1 MWATYSCYWATSGLP
16 VCDRALGASRL
27 GLKFESIKSVAMHRF
42 SLLALALLCAAHP
55 LFSQDARVLI
65 IGLDGL
71 RSDCLEAAETPAL
84 DGLIENGVFS
94 PDALNNDI
102 TYSGP
107 GWSAMVCG
115 AWSDAHGVTN
125 NDFTGS
131 NYAAYPSFL
140 ERLETINPDLNTYSI
155 CHWAPINDYIQGEVV
170 DESINTTSDQ
180 AVADAAGTILT
191 GGNPNA
197 MFLHF
202 DDVDLAGHS
211 YGFSPNVP
219 AYINAIETVDGH
231 VAEVLSA
238 LTSRPNYEEENWLIL
253 TSTDHGGI
261 GYGHGGESI
270 DEQIIFFSASGLSVD
285 PELVVKDTLEIL
297 PPPENCLAAG
307 AAELQFEGN
316 GDAVHIAENPLL
328 SLGADQDFTIEVRI
342 RTEASPDVAIVGNK
356 DWDSGL
362 NPGFVF
368 SFEYPNGPAWKVNIG
383 DGDNRAD
390 ANGAAGISDGQ
401 WHTLSCSFDRDD
413 SMRLYTDG
421 VFSAEE
427 DISGI
432 GNLDVGGGW
441 YFGSDIDGGYS
452 YTGAIAE
459 VRFWHGVLDDATIAD
474 WHCSALTE
482 AHPAWEA
489 LQGHWQ
495 LTEGT
500 GTDIGSAANAELTGT
515 AEGTLW
521 QVPES
526 LIVFDYSN
534 TPRIVDVAVTALDHM
549 CVTIDPA
556 WNLAGISWVD
566 GCNSADVF
574 DTDRC
579 FIDARIFPN
588 PGSDSFQITGITP
601 GTDVEV
607 YHPNG
612 KCIHKS
618 RPGATSGHIAPGS
631 AESGMYLIRV
641 IDGEQRRTLRWIRQN

>member
-1 MWATYSCYWATSGLP
+1 
-16 VCDRALGASRL
+16 
-27 GLKFESIKSVAMHRF
+27 MHRF

-191 GGNPNA
+191 GGNPHA

-211 YGFSPNVP
+211 FGFSPNVP
-219 AYINAIETVDGH
+219 AYIDAIETVDAH

-238 LTSRPNYEEENWLIL
+238 LTSRPNYAEENWLIL

-297 PPPENCLAAG
+297 PPPENCVAPG

-390 ANGAAGISDGQ
+390 ANGAAGVSDGQ
-401 WHTLSCSFDRDD
+401 WHTLSCSFDRDG

-432 GNLDVGGGW
+432 GNLDVGEGW

-459 VRFWHGVLDDATIAD
+459 VRFWHGVLDDAIIAD

-489 LQGHWQ
+489 LQGHWE
-495 LTEGT
+495 LTEGA

-515 AEGTLW
+515 ADGTLW

-549 CVTIDPA
+549 CVTIDPS

>member
-1 MWATYSCYWATSGLP
+1 MCRSYCRFGRGSVISSTKAKSI
-16 VCDRALGASRL
+16 
-27 GLKFESIKSVAMHRF
+27 KFEPINSAAMHRF
-42 SLLALALLCAAHP
+42 SLLALVLLCTAQP

-71 RSDCLEAAETPAL
+71 RSDCLEASETPAL
-84 DGLIENGVFS
+84 DDLIENGVFS

-131 NYAAYPSFL
+131 NYTAYPSFL
-140 ERLETINPDLNTYSI
+140 ERLETINSELNTYSI
-155 CHWAPINDYIQGEVV
+155 CHWSPINDYIQGDVV
-170 DESINTTSDQ
+170 DESINATSDQ
-180 AVADAAGTILT
+180 AVADVATAIL
-191 GGNPNA
+191 GDGNPHA

-211 YGFSPNVP
+211 YGFNPSVP
-219 AYINAIETVDGH
+219 AYIDAIETVDGH

-238 LTSRPNYEEENWLIL
+238 LTNRPNYAEENWLII

-270 DEQIIFFSASGLSVD
+270 DEQIIFFSASGLEVD

-297 PPPENCLAAG
+297 PPPENCVAPG

-390 ANGAAGISDGQ
+390 ANGAAGVSDGQ
-401 WHTLSCSFDRDD
+401 WHTLSCSFDRDG

-432 GNLDVGGGW
+432 GNLDVGEGW

-459 VRFWHGVLDDATIAD
+459 VRFWHGVLDDATILD

-500 GTDIGSAANAELTGT
+500 GTDIGSAANAELSGT
-515 AEGTLW
+515 ADGTLW
-521 QVPES
+521 QIPES
-526 LIVFDYSN
+526 LIIFDYSN

-631 AESGMYLIRV
+631 SESGMYLIRV
-641 IDGEQRRTLRWIRQN
+641 IDGEQRRTLRWIKH

>member
-1 MWATYSCYWATSGLP
+1 
-16 VCDRALGASRL
+16 
-27 GLKFESIKSVAMHRF
+27 MHRF

-131 NYAAYPSFL
+131 NYATYPSFL
-140 ERLETINPDLNTYSI
+140 DRLETINPELNTYSI
-155 CHWAPINDYIQGEVV
+155 CHWSPINDYIQGDVV

-180 AVADAAGTILT
+180 AVADAAGAILG
-191 GGNPNA
+191 GGNPHA

-219 AYINAIETVDGH
+219 AYIDAIETVDAH

-270 DEQIIFFSASGLSVD
+270 DEQIIFFSASGPSVD

-297 PPPENCLAAG
+297 PPPENCVAPG

-328 SLGADQDFTIEVRI
+328 SLGSDQDFTIEVRI

-383 DGDNRAD
+383 DGDDRAD
-390 ANGAAGISDGQ
+390 ANGAAGVSDGQ
-401 WHTLSCSFDRDD
+401 WHTLSCSFDRDG

-432 GNLDVGGGW
+432 GNLDVGEGW

-459 VRFWHGVLDDATIAD
+459 VRFWHGVLDDATILD
-474 WHCSALTE
+474 WHCSAITE

-495 LTEGT
+495 LTEGA
-500 GTDIGSAANAELTGT
+500 GTDIGSAANAELSGT
-515 AEGTLW
+515 ADGTLW

-618 RPGATSGHIAPGS
+618 RPGATSGHIAPGG